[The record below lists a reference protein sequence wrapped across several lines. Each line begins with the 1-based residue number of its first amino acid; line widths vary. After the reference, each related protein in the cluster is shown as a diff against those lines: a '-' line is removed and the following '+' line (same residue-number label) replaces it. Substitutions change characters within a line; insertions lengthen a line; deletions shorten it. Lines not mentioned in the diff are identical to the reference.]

1 MPLRRG
7 RQSTKVF
14 VVYYGIFNAGNGG
27 GRRRLGG
34 FMTLCAE
41 ILREKTG
48 K

>member
-1 MPLRRG
+1 
-7 RQSTKVF
+7 VF
-14 VVYYGIFNAGNGG
+14 VVYYGILNVGNGN

-34 FMTLCAE
+34 FMTLRTE